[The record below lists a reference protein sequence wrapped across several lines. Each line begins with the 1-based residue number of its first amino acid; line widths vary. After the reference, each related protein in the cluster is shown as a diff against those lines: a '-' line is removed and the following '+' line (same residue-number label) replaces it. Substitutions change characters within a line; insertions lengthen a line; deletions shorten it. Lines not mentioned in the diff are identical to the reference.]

1 MRRAH
6 TIDLV
11 FSLVLFCAFAASML
25 FVLLGGAQIYRGA
38 AERMEENYEVDSC
51 LRYISSKLRHFDAE
65 GAVSL
70 TEFGDS
76 GALLL
81 TQTIDGTEY
90 GTVLYTYR
98 GMVMELFTELPLEF
112 GPEAGSAVLPAESLR
127 FSWLTDRLL
136 RVECIDSGGRG
147 AVSVSLRA
155 AGEGDDAL

>member
-11 FSLVLFCAFAASML
+11 FSLTLFCAFAASML
-25 FVLLGGAQIYRGA
+25 FVLLSGAKIYRGVA
-38 AERMEENYEVDSC
+38 DRMEENYEVRSC
-51 LRYISSKLRHFDAE
+51 LSYITSKLRHFDTE

-70 TEFGDS
+70 AEFGDS

-98 GMVMELFTELPLEF
+98 GKAMELFSELPLEF
-112 GPEAGSAVLPAESLR
+112 GPEAGSAVLPAESLH
-127 FSWLTDRLL
+127 FTWLSGSLL
-136 RVECIDSGGRG
+136 HVECTGSAG
-147 AVSVSLRA
+147 SVAAYVTLRA
-155 AGEGDDAL
+155 AGEGDAS